1 MTMITMIIGARAMER
16 TLVQGGLKSNQLNS
30 KSTTATYSTHG
41 ICATWLLLVPLS
53 LWWISSWWPNA
64 WPRITPITPIVFSAH
79 FLNACLLTWHSW
91 PNPPTLSLQLLSLMR
106 AIAPQTPFPLDLGA
120 PYQSLPP
127 LLPVTTDFLWLRRGP
142 GFVEENCPNLLVWT
156 FSQKI
161 FGPISPHEFPAIIS
175 AVYEI

>member
-1 MTMITMIIGARAMER
+1 
-16 TLVQGGLKSNQLNS
+16 
-30 KSTTATYSTHG
+30 
-41 ICATWLLLVPLS
+41 
-53 LWWISSWWPNA
+53 
-64 WPRITPITPIVFSAH
+64 
-79 FLNACLLTWHSW
+79 
-91 PNPPTLSLQLLSLMR
+91 MR

-142 GFVEENCPNLLVWT
+142 GFVEENCPNLLVWI
-156 FSQKI
+156 SSAKI

>member
-1 MTMITMIIGARAMER
+1 MER
-16 TLVQGGLKSNQLNS
+16 TLVQDGLKSNQLNS
-30 KSTTATYSTHG
+30 KSTTATYATHG
-41 ICATWLLLVPLS
+41 TYATRLLLVLLIVLLLELLLVPLS
-53 LWWISSWWPNA
+53 LCWISSWWPNA

-79 FLNACLLTWHSW
+79 FLNACLLPWHSW

-127 LLPVTTDFLWLRRGP
+127 LLPVTTDFLWLPSGT
-142 GFVEENCPNLLVWT
+142 GFVGEICPNLLFWI
-156 FSQKI
+156 SSANI